1 MAKLHVEM
9 VTAEGRVLSEEADF
23 VRAPGL
29 AGELGV
35 LPNHI
40 PLMTPLKTGEVL
52 VRNDNR
58 EQFLFVAGGFLE
70 VLPDK
75 VVILADA
82 AERAEDIDEAR
93 AEESRR
99 RAEQLME
106 QRAGDDAEVAAAA
119 AAMERA
125 MFRLRIAELRKHG
138 AGRRGSR
145 SPGVPSHGPED

>member
-1 MAKLHVEM
+1 VAKLQVEL

-35 LPNHI
+35 LPHHI
-40 PLMTPLKTGEVL
+40 PLMTPLRTGEVM

-58 EQFLFVAGGFLE
+58 EEYLFVAGGFLE

-93 AEESRR
+93 AEESKR
-99 RAEQLME
+99 RAQQLLEQSKDDV
-106 QRAGDDAEVAAAA
+106 AGAEAAAA
-119 AAMERA
+119 LERA
-125 MFRLRIAELRKHG
+125 LFRLRIAELRKG
-138 AGRRGSR
+138 ARRSRGSAPGTPSNR
-145 SPGVPSHGPED
+145 SES